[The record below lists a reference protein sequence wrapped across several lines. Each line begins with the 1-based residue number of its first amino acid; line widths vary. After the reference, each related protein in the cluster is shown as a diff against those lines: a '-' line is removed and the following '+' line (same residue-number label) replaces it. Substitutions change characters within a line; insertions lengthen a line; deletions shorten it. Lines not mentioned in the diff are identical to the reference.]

1 MSTLLEVAGYAVPAQ
16 GHNDVAPFLGP
27 FNGRSAT
34 WVGTTD
40 HFGLPPTVDLFFSST
55 TSWPIGTESPASF
68 LAEEVARLRDQ
79 IIEVSGLTRK
89 EIAAAIGV
97 DRRSLSGFA
106 TGEIRPTPSRL
117 ESLRLLARVA
127 VYASTRWGERAR
139 EVLVTSHEGLT
150 PLERVAAGDRTV
162 FVVLETVGTVGSPA
176 TIERRSPRSRPLYE
190 LVRAMPTQP
199 SRGRT
204 LRDDHEYSQDL
215 SEAAAFHEDEL
226 PARRRRM
233 R

>member
-1 MSTLLEVAGYAVPAQ
+1 MSSLLEVAGYSIPAKA
-16 GHNDVAPFLGP
+16 HDDVAPFLGP

-40 HFGLPPTVDLFFSST
+40 HFGIPQTVDVFFSSVT
-55 TSWPIGTESPASF
+55 AWPISTESPASF
-68 LAEEVARLRDQ
+68 LAEEVVRLRDQ
-79 IIEVSGLTRK
+79 IIEASGLTRQ

-127 VYASTRWGERAR
+127 VYASARWGERAR
-139 EVLVTSHEGLT
+139 DVLVTSHEGLT
-150 PLERVAAGDRTV
+150 PLERVAAGDRAV
-162 FVVLETVGTVGSPA
+162 FVALESLGNAGSRT
-176 TIERRSPRSRPLYE
+176 TIERRSLRSQPLYE

-199 SRGRT
+199 SRART
-204 LRDDHEYSQDL
+204 LRDENEYTQDL
-215 SEAAAFHEDEL
+215 AEAPAFHEDEL
-226 PARRRRM
+226 PARRRRI

>member
-1 MSTLLEVAGYAVPAQ
+1 MSSLLEVAGYSIPAKA
-16 GHNDVAPFLGP
+16 HDDVAPFLGP

-40 HFGLPPTVDLFFSST
+40 HFGIPEAVDVFFSSAT
-55 TSWPIGTESPASF
+55 AWPISTESPASF
-68 LAEEVARLRDQ
+68 LAEEVVRLRDQ
-79 IIEVSGLTRK
+79 IIEASGLTRQ

-127 VYASTRWGERAR
+127 VYASARWGERAR
-139 EVLVTSHEGLT
+139 DVLVTSHEGLT
-150 PLERVAAGDRTV
+150 PLERVAAGDRAV
-162 FVVLETVGTVGSPA
+162 FVALESLGNAGSRT
-176 TIERRSPRSRPLYE
+176 TIERRSLRSQPLYE

-199 SRGRT
+199 SRART
-204 LRDDHEYSQDL
+204 LRDENEYTQDL
-215 SEAAAFHEDEL
+215 AEAPAFHEDEL
-226 PARRRRM
+226 PARRRRI

>member
-1 MSTLLEVAGYAVPAQ
+1 MSTLLEVAGYSVPAKV
-16 GHNDVAPFLGP
+16 HDDVVPFLGP

-40 HFGLPPTVDLFFSST
+40 HFGIPQAVDVLFSSAT
-55 TSWPIGTESPASF
+55 AWPISTESPASF
-68 LAEEVARLRDQ
+68 LAEEVVRLRDQ
-79 IIEVSGLTRK
+79 IVEASGLTRQ

-106 TGEIRPTPSRL
+106 TGQIRPTPSRL

-127 VYASTRWGERAR
+127 VYASARWGERAR
-139 EVLVTSHEGLT
+139 DVLVTSHEGLT
-150 PLERVAAGDRTV
+150 PLERVAAGDRAV
-162 FVVLETVGTVGSPA
+162 FVALESLGKAGSPA
-176 TIERRSPRSRPLYE
+176 TIERRSPRSQPLYQ
-190 LVRAMPTQP
+190 LVRAMSTQP
-199 SRGRT
+199 ARART

-215 SEAAAFHEDEL
+215 AEAAAFHEQEI
-226 PARRRRM
+226 PARRRRI

>member
-1 MSTLLEVAGYAVPAQ
+1 MSTLLEVAGYSVPTEA
-16 GHNDVAPFLGP
+16 HDDVAPFLGP

-40 HFGLPPTVDLFFSST
+40 HFGIPQAVDVCYPSAT
-55 TSWPIGTESPASF
+55 AWPISTESPASF
-68 LAEEVARLRDQ
+68 LAEEVIRLRDQ
-79 IIEVSGLTRK
+79 IIEVSGLTRQ

-127 VYASTRWGERAR
+127 VYASARWGERAR
-139 EVLVTSHEGLT
+139 DVLVTSHEGLT

-162 FVVLETVGTVGSPA
+162 FVVLETVGTTGSPA
-176 TIERRSPRSRPLYE
+176 TIERRSPRSQPLYE

-199 SRGRT
+199 ARART

-215 SEAAAFHEDEL
+215 AEAAAFHEHEI
-226 PARRRRM
+226 PARRRRI